1 MKVNIKKVA
10 IWVGIGAV
18 VAVSASAVV
27 WNNSGFRAAERDVE
41 AAYREVEALGI
52 PLGADAFVA
61 SFTPKPEDNNAPGLL
76 TAIDE
81 LQKFT
86 GSLPPKDKAVLSKA
100 GWVPDKQTA
109 LSEDLARVLLNC
121 QPAMKK
127 VRDNMKK
134 SKFVPDSDWANPL
147 AMPSLAS
154 SSLRAVSKMFFIEA
168 KVEFERGNKEIAI
181 ERLKEIGKL
190 SNFCSDSPMLIGAL
204 VQKAISDITA
214 ATTRDFIIADPKNA
228 IKYRDAL
235 AETKDKPVG
244 FILKAE
250 VYSFA
255 ALCRN
260 ISAKE
265 ALGFIT
271 EEFDVE
277 EETKERT
284 TIKDGLPKDPQMR
297 AYLAYSLNEWLP
309 VLRQL
314 NSDGTIKDVEAFEK
328 ALDKLIL
335 NLDKVTDPIAKLHKH
350 FAQTTMSW
358 YPIQRRSAATMAV
371 ADAFARVVEY
381 HNQQGVYP
389 TSLTEA
395 GVTGVDPLSKDKKP
409 LGYSVKNGEMRVWSV
424 GYNRVDDGGLTP
436 AEAFD
441 LKPNSGNRRS
451 PDQGDMTWVMPAD
464 RIAGKS

>member
-1 MKVNIKKVA
+1 MNVNYKRVA
-10 IWVGIGAV
+10 RWVVSGAI
-18 VAVSASAVV
+18 VAGSASAMV

-61 SFTPKPEDNNAPGLL
+61 SFTPKPEENNAPGLL
-76 TAIDE
+76 TAIED

-86 GSLPPKDKAVLSKA
+86 GSLSAEDKAVLSKA
-100 GWVPDKQTA
+100 GWVPSKETA
-109 LSEDLARVLLNC
+109 LSEDLARVLQKC

-134 SKFVPDSDWANPL
+134 PKFVPDSDWADPL

-168 KVEFERGNKEIAI
+168 KVEFERGNKEAAI
-181 ERLKEIGKL
+181 ERLKEISKL
-190 SNFCSDSPMLIGAL
+190 SNFCSDSPDLIGAL
-204 VQKAISDITA
+204 VQKALADITA
-214 ATTRDFIIADPKNA
+214 ATTREFIIADPKTA
-228 IKYRDAL
+228 MKYRDAL
-235 AETKDKPVG
+235 FETKDKPVG

-297 AYLAYSLNEWLP
+297 AYLAYSINEWLP

-314 NSDGTIKDVEAFEK
+314 NPDGTISDLEAFEK

-335 NLDKVTDPIAKLHKH
+335 NLDNVTDPVAKLHQYS
-350 FAQTTMSW
+350 AQTAVQWHS
-358 YPIQRRSAATMAV
+358 IQRRFAATMAV
-371 ADAFARVVEY
+371 ADAFSRVVEH
-381 HNQQGVYP
+381 HNQKGAYP
-389 TSLTEA
+389 PSLTEA

-409 LGYSVKNGEMRVWSV
+409 LGYSVMNGEMRVWSV

-441 LKPNSGNRRS
+441 LKPTSGNRRS
-451 PDQGDMTWVMPAD
+451 PDQGDMTWVMPAE
-464 RIAGKS
+464 RIVKKL